1 MSLSMQTLSW
11 LARDHSSDH
20 SYARQQLGG
29 CGGGAQLTDGPVG
42 RLRCGPQPAF
52 LTESYAML
60 DPWADSAAAHSLPS
74 WPSCTAGRQGSALA
88 IIWSAECLRRR
99 CPVNV

>member
-20 SYARQQLGG
+20 SCARQQLGG

-52 LTESYAML
+52 L
-60 DPWADSAAAHSLPS
+60 
-74 WPSCTAGRQGSALA
+74 
-88 IIWSAECLRRR
+88 AELHGGPARFRLGHHMVR
-99 CPVNV
+99 